1 MSSIILSVIIP
12 MFNPGAEL
20 IKCLDSL
27 VIQRD
32 VNFEIIIVDDGSTD
46 DSQSILKKYINK
58 GLNIHVV
65 EQKRKGSGEARN
77 KGLDLARG
85 KIIYFMDSDDSL
97 VNNTFK
103 ENVNQM
109 ESAKSDIHIF
119 GFYSIYHKNNKK
131 MITKTSNQSN
141 EIITSNLEFRERF
154 IHLSLN
160 NMNAV
165 WNKFYRKSFLDTNN
179 IRFSSQS
186 TSQDGLFNIEIFKI
200 IEKISINSLAY
211 YEYHYYPTSSYH
223 KYRKEK
229 LVNER
234 NLINSY
240 RSLFLLW
247 NKLDDQKFKKYIWK
261 MEKELLKKA
270 GLENL
275 YSSDLSFF
283 KKIKI
288 LKDLLNEEDIATAI
302 QMLSKTSH
310 KDKVFS
316 YLAKHKKPYLLYFIY
331 TLNRKIKGF

>member
-1 MSSIILSVIIP
+1 MSSILLSVIIP
-12 MFNPGAEL
+12 MFNPGKEL

-27 VIQRD
+27 AMQRD

-46 DSQSILKKYINK
+46 DSKSIINHYIDK
-58 GLNIHVV
+58 GLNIQIVS
-65 EQKRKGSGEARN
+65 QKRKGSGAARN
-77 KGLDLARG
+77 KGLDLSKG

-97 VNNTFK
+97 TNNTFK
-103 ENVNQM
+103 ENVTQM
-109 ESAKSDIHIF
+109 ESAKSDMHIF
-119 GFYSIYHKNNKK
+119 GFYSIYHKKNKK
-131 MITKTSNQSN
+131 IITKTANQSN
-141 EIITSNLEFRERF
+141 EIITSNFHFRERF
-154 IHLSLN
+154 IHLSKN

-165 WNKFYRKSFLDTNN
+165 WNKFYRKSFLDANN

-186 TSQDGLFNIEIFKI
+186 TSQDGIFNIEVFKV

-223 KYRKEK
+223 KYREEK
-229 LVNER
+229 LTNER
-234 NLINSY
+234 RLINSY

-247 NKLDDQKFKKYIWK
+247 NKIDDHEFKKYIWI

-275 YSSDLSFF
+275 YSSDLPFL

-288 LKDLLNEEDIATAI
+288 LEDLLNEEDIATAI
-302 QMLSKTSH
+302 QVLSKTSH

-316 YLAKHKKPYLLYFIY
+316 YLAKNKRSYLLYLIY
-331 TLNRKIKGF
+331 TFNRKIKGF